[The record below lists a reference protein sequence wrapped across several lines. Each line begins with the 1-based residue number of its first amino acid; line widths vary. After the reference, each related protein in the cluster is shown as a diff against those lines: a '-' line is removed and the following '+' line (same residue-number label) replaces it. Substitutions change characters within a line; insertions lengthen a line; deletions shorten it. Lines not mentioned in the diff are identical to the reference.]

1 MGGLGTIA
9 GRISHAVSQ
18 TPFEEEKKNCPHSP
32 VLTQQSLNGKKD
44 TFTSG
49 LISFAMDEMRK
60 EAFCFDLAMGRR
72 QPVVC
77 ALANTVHTVLTAP
90 LGHRFRQVGHNPKQM
105 GRNSVF
111 NLANC

>member
-1 MGGLGTIA
+1 
-9 GRISHAVSQ
+9 
-18 TPFEEEKKNCPHSP
+18 
-32 VLTQQSLNGKKD
+32 
-44 TFTSG
+44 
-49 LISFAMDEMRK
+49 MDEMRK

-90 LGHRFRQVGHNPKQM
+90 LGHRFKAKQM